1 MTLGAQP
8 KKIALLVILAGAAG
22 YLLYSNL
29 ISGDGRPVTPR
40 STLRRDFDAPPAAE
54 PRTPATPGLAA
65 RSSAPRSSPGARTAA
80 LTPPRPTPLC
90 VSIFWLGSSP

>member
-40 STLRRDFDAPPAAE
+40 STLRRDFDAPPAA
-54 PRTPATPGLAA
+54 
-65 RSSAPRSSPGARTAA
+65 
-80 LTPPRPTPLC
+80 
-90 VSIFWLGSSP
+90 